1 MAFFFGM
8 LPAFPLAVA
17 TGSMEP
23 AIEIGDA
30 VVIGRTD
37 AETLQE
43 GQVIA
48 YRLDGQ
54 IVVHRITE
62 RTETALGPVF
72 RTKGDHNN
80 APDLQEVTADQI
92 CGRVLLV
99 VPKGGTA
106 SLWLRQLLQL
116 KGVQLRSGRLRLSRN
131 THFQQVKAGVSYSQA
146 RRSEEDWRIV
156 RGVFQDAEDLDIVG

>member
-1 MAFFFGM
+1 MKKSGKLGAAVLLLAALVMAFFFGM
-8 LPAFPLAVA
+8 LPVFPLAVA

-37 AETLQE
+37 AEALQE

-72 RTKGDHNN
+72 HTKGDHNN
-80 APDLQEVTADQI
+80 APDLQDVTADQI

-106 SLWLRQLLQL
+106 SLWLRQLLQ
-116 KGVQLRSGRLRLSRN
+116 
-131 THFQQVKAGVSYSQA
+131 
-146 RRSEEDWRIV
+146 
-156 RGVFQDAEDLDIVG
+156 

>member
-30 VVIGRTD
+30 VVVGRTD
-37 AETLQE
+37 AEALQE

-106 SLWLRQLLQL
+106 SLWLRQLLQ
-116 KGVQLRSGRLRLSRN
+116 
-131 THFQQVKAGVSYSQA
+131 
-146 RRSEEDWRIV
+146 
-156 RGVFQDAEDLDIVG
+156 

>member
-1 MAFFFGM
+1 METETKDRGKTKSCLRWAAVLLLAALVMAFFFGM

-30 VVIGRTD
+30 VVVGRTD
-37 AETLQE
+37 AEALQE

-80 APDLQEVTADQI
+80 APDLQEVAADQI

-106 SLWLRQLLQL
+106 SLWLRQLLQ
-116 KGVQLRSGRLRLSRN
+116 
-131 THFQQVKAGVSYSQA
+131 
-146 RRSEEDWRIV
+146 
-156 RGVFQDAEDLDIVG
+156 